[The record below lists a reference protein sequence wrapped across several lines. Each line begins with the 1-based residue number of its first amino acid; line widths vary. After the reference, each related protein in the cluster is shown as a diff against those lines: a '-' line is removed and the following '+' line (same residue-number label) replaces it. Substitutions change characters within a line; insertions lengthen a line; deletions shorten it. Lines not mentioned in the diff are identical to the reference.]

1 MSGTRASA
9 IRAALIAAAEAAT
22 VDGQAHS
29 RDRFTH
35 VDDGQDGPATVP
47 DRVFTCRLLA
57 QPIRISASSCDQFQA
72 VFQLAIVY
80 NASQEAISDRIS
92 DDAERLYVALDTLDT
107 SVAGL
112 ERVDIE
118 PTGVVD
124 DGAEIIQSAFNIA
137 ATYRLAASV
146 VTG

>member
-1 MSGTRASA
+1 MFVAPARQKHDGFIGKRAQSCHCTLRRSGDAVVVPSHA
-9 IRAALIAAAEAAT
+9 FAL
-22 VDGQAHS
+22 AH
-29 RDRFTH
+29 
-35 VDDGQDGPATVP
+35 
-47 DRVFTCRLLA
+47 
-57 QPIRISASSCDQFQA
+57 QFQA

-92 DDAERLYVALDTLDT
+92 DDAERLYLALDTLDT
-107 SVAGL
+107 SVPGL
-112 ERVDIE
+112 ERVDID